1 MAMYDTVMRPNVV
14 GNISY
19 SDGNLGF
26 KSEVKGVLESYTA
39 QGVDLINDLPAVI
52 ADPKSKMDFIG
63 ALTESMSESALFTN
77 PNCAKQPFY
86 NNYVNRVDQLLDN
99 SLHTIATESAMTGYA
114 PIVAYAPFFLK
125 KQWIECIFK
134 DVLMTE
140 IPKTPV
146 VQFGMERRYLKDL
159 EGNEYPLPESLYD
172 DTLVKTL
179 MDAATGLNIKE
190 DPIDV
195 TTCKD
200 LSLIDPKYIPGVIAG
215 DHTVELTPNMHI
227 FKVIMTDTDNSQT
240 SQGSGQASGNTTYEV
255 PVNIVVDI
263 TTHNFIKGAV
273 KYDVIGE
280 DGTVTKTLSDEIVGK
295 VNFKDGK
302 VTAMSVNGIITA
314 VCFRGKTAN
323 RFNQRSL
330 DVVRRVEQIEKVM
343 PESGPRLNAAVTI
356 EDAADALAL
365 QNIDVIA
372 DNINVMGSTLA
383 NFEDAEI
390 KAYLYD
396 SYEAAKTAQAAGIP
410 YDELGN
416 NDWIVDGGF
425 STMPYEGYSVRIS
438 DWLKDS
444 REWFE
449 RIVSGLKT
457 KLRSTNV
464 IIVAVAHPN
473 LIRFLQDGIQWVFS
487 DDTQISGVKLSYN
500 FGIYTSAQDRVH
512 ILTSMRMSED
522 DGIRFVVI
530 PLTQELITFK
540 HYKYNV
546 VIDRNYRHPLYS
558 LVPNIM
564 ATQRTLTWS
573 VFPVQG
579 KMDISGREMF
589 SPDSLKRAATE
600 P

>member
-1 MAMYDTVMRPNVV
+1 MAIYSSSKLVKPNVV
-14 GNISY
+14 GNVAV
-19 SDGNLGF
+19 SDDSLGF
-26 KSEVKGVLESYTA
+26 KSEVQGVFESYLT
-39 QGVDLINDLPAVI
+39 QGVNLIQSLPQI
-52 ADPKSKMDFIG
+52 IGDETSKQEFIG
-63 ALTESMSESALFTN
+63 AMMESMTSSPLYTN
-77 PNCAKQPFY
+77 TECTKDVFY
-86 NNYVNRVDQLLDN
+86 RNYQDRAEQLLDN

-134 DVLMTE
+134 DILMTE

-146 VQFGMERRYLKDL
+146 VQFAFERRYLRDL
-159 EGNEYPLPESLYD
+159 EGQEYPLPEALYD
-172 DTLVKTL
+172 DELAKKL

-190 DPIDV
+190 DPIDISL
-195 TTCKD
+195 CKN
-200 LSLIDPKYIPGVIAG
+200 LNLIDPTYIPGVLAG
-215 DHTVELTPNMHI
+215 DHTVELTPNITI
-227 FKVIMTDTDNSQT
+227 FKVVLKDSNNQTHEFPMNAVCDVTTHQWIKTKVQYDVRDTD
-240 SQGSGQASGNTTYEV
+240 GN
-255 PVNIVVDI
+255 
-263 TTHNFIKGAV
+263 
-273 KYDVIGE
+273 
-280 DGTVTKTLSDEIVGK
+280 VTETLTDELMGK
-295 VNFKDGK
+295 VDFKDGK
-302 VTAMSVNGIITA
+302 VTVMSTTGAVTK

-343 PESGPRLNAAVTI
+343 PESGPRLNSAVTI

-390 KAYLYD
+390 KKYLYD
-396 SYEAAKTAQAAGIP
+396 QFEAAKLARDTLQNVGVA
-410 YDELGN
+410 YNELDQ
-416 NDWIVDGGF
+416 NDWIAEGGF
-425 STMPYEGYSVRIS
+425 DAVPYEGYAVNITN
-438 DWLKDS
+438 WMKDS
-444 REWFE
+444 REYFE
-449 RIVSGLKT
+449 RLIGALKT

-464 IIVAVAHPN
+464 IIIAYSHPN
-473 LIRFLQDGIQWVFS
+473 IIRFLQDGINWVFS

-530 PLTQELITFK
+530 PLTNELITFK

-546 VIDRNYRHPLYS
+546 VIDRNYRNPLYS

-579 KMDISGREMF
+579 KMTINGRDMF
-589 SPDSLKRAATE
+589 SPDTLHRAST
-600 P
+600 